1 MTQPYKRLVS
11 DGVYAMPAGQ
21 LKVTAA
27 GGMKIQV
34 SAGAAKVGSRW
45 LESDAIETFTL
56 DPSDVALN
64 QIYAVVIRD
73 DNSENVRKI
82 SIALKK
88 GSPLKNSGEERFSCP
103 SPLSR
108 DRKIGKYHRIK
119 NRRSTSK

>member
-1 MTQPYKRLVS
+1 MIKCGFYNSKNGDRKYNAEDMTQPYKRLVS

-34 SAGAAKVGSRW
+34 SAGAAKIGSRW

-73 DNSENVRKI
+73 DNSENVRDGL
-82 SIALKK
+82 IALKK
-88 GSPLKNSGEERFSCP
+88 RSSCQQPNSTRC
-103 SPLSR
+103 
-108 DRKIGKYHRIK
+108 
-119 NRRSTSK
+119 